1 MPKNLIWHCLSRQ
14 CALGSSATSRRERL
28 VARYSIL
35 NNFKEHMMKKKIRR
49 LKLERETIRQLTPE
63 RLEQAVGAGDPP
75 DSRILLPTL
84 VPSCIPSQKC
94 L

>member
-1 MPKNLIWHCLSRQ
+1 MIWHCLSRQ
-14 CALGSSATSRRERL
+14 CALESSAASRRERL
-28 VARYSIL
+28 AARYSIL

-63 RLEQAVGAGDPP
+63 RLEQAAGGGDPVEP
-75 DSRILLPTL
+75 RFLPTL
-84 VPSCIPSQKC
+84 VPSCIPSMKC